1 MPACYCAI
9 LRRATR
15 AVTNLYD
22 AELAPAGLTV
32 AQYALL
38 NGLERLGPCSIT
50 RAAEALGLDRTTLG
64 RNLKPLVGGGLIDL
78 AAEQKD
84 RRERLVRVSAKGR
97 QAISRCRRGWL
108 AAQRRIETRLSRE
121 RLGLLERLL
130 GEIESAA
137 VAPPRKR
144 TGHNAQATRHA

>member
-9 LRRATR
+9 LRRASR

-22 AELAPAGLTV
+22 AALAPAGLTV

-38 NGLERLGPCSIT
+38 KGLEALGPCSIT

-64 RNLKPLVGGGLIDL
+64 RNLKPLLDGGLVDF

-84 RRERLVRVSAKGR
+84 RRERLVRVSAKGLKSIA
-97 QAISRCRRGWL
+97 QSRSGWL
-108 AAQRRIETRLSRE
+108 AAQRRIERQLGGE
-121 RLGLLERLL
+121 RLAQLERLL

-137 VAPPRKR
+137 NASPRKR
-144 TGHNAQATRHA
+144 AGHGAHAPRPA